1 MRPFTFL
8 RGMFRC
14 SNNSSLIPAI
24 ILALVISIC
33 QILTLKS
40 VNPQLQEIR
49 VSIRTDL
56 NVDKATASIHKKAN
70 VTNKEQIISEPISI
84 VIGSKAQIRIEVCG
98 NINLVNRLNA
108 SSYSIHRTGAAT
120 CKNPDNSHADW
131 LVECFGDECG
141 DVDVEEWWLID
152 GFCAMDWGVVRK
164 GKRVDCSKASLQN
177 YGEVVNRTDWIMQ
190 PGWDNSPIVLT
201 SHRLLLFTTPK
212 VGCTVLR
219 QLARRMMG
227 LSDWQRANTN
237 IPHNPKHNG
246 LRYLRDFSE
255 KEATEMMTSNHWTRA
270 IFLRDPHSRI
280 LSAYIDKVV
289 KTDHVKRMCGHQPS
303 SFEEFIK
310 MECTDPHW
318 DPQRSNVDDKWW
330 PYINFVGYIETA
342 AADMEQLLRRVGA
355 WEQYGS
361 NGWGDGAIFKSKATV
376 PHATNA
382 KSKLEEYY
390 NEKLWQM
397 VSDQEGDPYCPRT
410 RSIKILNGT
419 TFQSLTV
426 ESKHSVLRPKVQRG
440 DEYYVDSGHGTKS
453 MSVLDLGNG
462 RYQIQNATTSPVRIR
477 LQYTCRFGKL
487 SPSSKKRWADGMAI
501 NQEFWRNIT
510 MIR

>member
-8 RGMFRC
+8 HGMFRGNTK
-14 SNNSSLIPAI
+14 SKLKAAI

-40 VNPQLQEIR
+40 VIPQL
-49 VSIRTDL
+49 
-56 NVDKATASIHKKAN
+56 
-70 VTNKEQIISEPISI
+70 QIISEPISI

-255 KEATEMMTSNHWTRA
+255 KDATEMMTSNHWTRA

-280 LSAYIDKVV
+280 LSAYIDKGV
-289 KTDHVKRMCGHQPS
+289 KSDHVKRKCGHQPS

-310 MECTDPHW
+310 MECTNPHW
-318 DPQRSNVDDKWW
+318 NPQRSNVDDKWW
-330 PYINFVGYIETA
+330 PYINFVGHIETA
-342 AADMEQLLRRVGA
+342 AVDMEQLLRRVGA

-376 PHATNA
+376 QHATNA

-397 VSDQEGDPYCPRT
+397 VSDQEGDPYCPPT